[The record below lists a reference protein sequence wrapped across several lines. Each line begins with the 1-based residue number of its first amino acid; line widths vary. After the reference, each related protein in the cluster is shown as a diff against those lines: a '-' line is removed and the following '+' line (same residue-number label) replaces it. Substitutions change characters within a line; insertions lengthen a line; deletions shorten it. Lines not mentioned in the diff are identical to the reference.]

1 MFLSTAAFGAVTAP
15 DAGGKLVI
23 GFDGS
28 EVVVDGSSRV
38 TQWTDQI
45 GDNDALSTTAAPYLQ
60 TVNTGNGLHP
70 VVSFNGNC
78 FLKTN
83 PFTTPLSQ
91 RNAIFVVSSRI
102 GLKNDY
108 IFDGTDVTNR
118 HGLVSRA
125 NFTYGMVA
133 AKQII
138 NENVST
144 TINSDPNK
152 ANYVEVFTLLFNGA
166 TSEMRI
172 NGTRVLFGDVGNVPL
187 GGLTLG
193 AWYNGTSAF
202 NGKIAEFLV
211 YNGTLTGS
219 EVLEVENY
227 LRYKYQLSSDANKAS
242 NPFPDY
248 AQTIAAATD
257 VELSWT
263 AGASAVS
270 HNVYFGENQTNVAAA
285 TPANP
290 LDVYQGNQAA
300 AAFETQISLGRTYYW
315 RVDEVD
321 ASSQVTT
328 GDVWPFVV
336 ADNVPVE
343 NFDQYA
349 NESAM
354 LANWSATG
362 GAVAM
367 LSTADYISYLNSMAI
382 NYSNT
387 SSPYYSACVRTFS
400 PAADFTVLDM
410 AAIDVKV
417 KGSATNTN
425 ALLYMS
431 LSDGVNIAT
440 QYIDSSLVTVQS
452 TGWVTRRFALSG
464 FTGVDPSNIV
474 SMTIGVGDGTD
485 PGQTVAGE
493 IMVDAIML
501 YPVRCLGGYPVNDI
515 NKDCIIDMAD
525 FAGMAATWFDSGLW
539 PSN

>member
-1 MFLSTAAFGAVTAP
+1 MALGAVTAP

-28 EVVVDGSSRV
+28 DVVVDGGGRV
-38 TQWTDQI
+38 TLWTDQI
-45 GDNDALSTTAAPYLQ
+45 GDNDAAATTAAPYLE

-70 VVSFNGNC
+70 VVSFRGAN
-78 FLKTN
+78 FLKTA
-83 PFTTPLSQ
+83 PFATPLDQ

-133 AKQII
+133 TKQII

-144 TINSDPNK
+144 TVNSDPNK
-152 ANYVEVFTLLFNGA
+152 ANYVEIFTLLFNGA

-172 NGTRVLFGDVGNVPL
+172 NGTRVLSGDVGNVPL
-187 GGLTLG
+187 GGLTIG
-193 AWYNGTSAF
+193 AWYNGTAAF
-202 NGKIAEFLV
+202 NGKIAELLV
-211 YNGTLTGS
+211 YNGILTHS
-219 EVLEVENY
+219 DVLDVEDY
-227 LRYKYQLSSDANKAS
+227 LRLKYQVAANADKAS
-242 NPFPDY
+242 DPSPAY
-248 AQTIAAATD
+248 AQTINACTG
-257 VELSWT
+257 VTLSWT
-263 AGASAVS
+263 AGASAAS
-270 HNVYFGENQTNVAAA
+270 HNVYFGLSAADVAAA

-290 LDVYQGNQAA
+290 RGVYQGNQAA
-300 AAFETQISLGRTYYW
+300 AQFEAEMLALGKTYYW
-315 RVDEVD
+315 RIDEVD

-328 GDVWPFVV
+328 GDVWPFIV
-336 ADNVPVE
+336 ADSVVVE
-343 NFDQYA
+343 NFDQYPA
-349 NESAM
+349 ESAM
-354 LANWSATG
+354 LANWSETG
-362 GAVAM
+362 GALAM
-367 LSTADYISYLNSMAI
+367 LSTADYISYLNSIAI

-387 SSPYYSACVRTFS
+387 ASPYYSAAVRTFS

-417 KGSATNTN
+417 KGSASNTN
-425 ALLYMS
+425 ALFYMS
-431 LSDGVNIAT
+431 LSDGVNSAT
-440 QYIDSSLVTVQS
+440 QYLDSAVVTVQS

-474 SMTIGVGDGTD
+474 SMTIGVGDGTN
-485 PGQTVAGE
+485 PAQTVTGE

-525 FAGMAATWFDSGLW
+525 FAAMAASWYDSGLW
-539 PSN
+539 PAD